1 MLEALHFLDGTAK
14 LVLVDLER
22 LSRAV
27 ATALQRTPSS
37 EESLGAEASFDNEQC
52 EIFGRSLSQS
62 SEQYEMHSG
71 PAFVLCALMLPMA
84 RLTEGQNAVGGTR
97 AR

>member
-37 EESLGAEASFDNEQC
+37 EESLGAEASSDN
-52 EIFGRSLSQS
+52 G
-62 SEQYEMHSG
+62 
-71 PAFVLCALMLPMA
+71 
-84 RLTEGQNAVGGTR
+84 
-97 AR
+97 